1 MEALA
6 GQGITD
12 IALFSVSK
20 MKRSR
25 DDGGGYGG
33 GGRGG
38 FGGFNRGRGGM
49 RGGRG
54 GGNMKTAVIRIS
66 GGVDGKEDVVP
77 VQNLYAEKKQRIADG
92 VNPKQAQYQEC
103 WICGQ
108 TDHRRADCPK
118 LQEQNNIQKK
128 VVCLGCRR
136 IGHKLADC
144 PQKGKTYHTQQGEG
158 ATDGGGTCFNCGG
171 THRLRDCPE
180 PRNGSHLP
188 FAMCFVCNSKGHLA
202 KDCPENKERGLYP
215 RGGGCKACG
224 SVYHFV
230 KDCADDPRKGWASNT
245 GGATSSSAAPAAS
258 SSASAQPARE
268 HSARARDEDGVQTE
282 RAHQEGDGD
291 DLGGNTEVPKD
302 KSKGR
307 DGEEGGAN
315 YSNRA
320 KKGGSRDKKHHR
332 RKEE

>member
-1 MEALA
+1 
-6 GQGITD
+6 
-12 IALFSVSK
+12 
-20 MKRSR
+20 
-25 DDGGGYGG
+25 
-33 GGRGG
+33 
-38 FGGFNRGRGGM
+38 M

-54 GGNMKTAVIRIS
+54 GGHMNSAVVRIS
-66 GGVDGKEDVVP
+66 GGIDGKEDIVP
-77 VQNLYAEKKQRIADG
+77 VENLYEQKRQRIADG

-108 TDHRRADCPK
+108 TDHRRSDCPK

-136 IGHKLADC
+136 IGHKLAEC
-144 PQKGKTYHTQQGEG
+144 PQKGKNYHTQQGGEG

-171 THRLRDCPE
+171 VHRLRDCPE
-180 PRNGSHLP
+180 PRNGTHLP

-230 KDCADDPRKGWASNT
+230 KDCPDDPRKGWASNT
-245 GGATSSSAAPAAS
+245 GAGSSSAAAESAA
-258 SSASAQPARE
+258 APARSDASYGHGAE
-268 HSARARDEDGVQTE
+268 HVQAQVQGQDE
-282 RAHQEGDGD
+282 D
-291 DLGGNTEVPKD
+291 DLGGNLEVPKD

-307 DGEEGGAN
+307 EEEDGGAN

-320 KKGGSRDKKHHR
+320 KKGGKHDKKHHR